1 MSRYTLELRYIEN
14 NPNIDLFEKVKY
26 YEPLELENF
35 KKKFFARFKFRQ
47 IGFESVEMFKHFLR
61 QTLNEN
67 YDFYAQLYETK
78 LRCKDIDFMLNKD
91 LKETITREIVS
102 NSTGNTVGN
111 SDNINS
117 FLDTPS
123 SKLSVS
129 ENLDK
134 FLTNASKNINNS
146 NANSNTSSTGKETN
160 TLLSQ
165 GNIGVTSSAEL
176 LTKWRETLINL
187 DQMILDDL
195 ESLFMM
201 IY

>member
-1 MSRYTLELRYIEN
+1 MNRYTIELRYIEN
-14 NPNIDLFEKVKY
+14 NPSINLFEDVKF
-26 YEPLELENF
+26 YEPLEFDNF
-35 KKKFFARFKFRQ
+35 KKKFFDRYKFRE
-47 IGFESVEMFKHFLR
+47 IGFETWERFQHFLR

-67 YDFYAQLYETK
+67 YDFYFQLYETK
-78 LRCKDIDFMLNKD
+78 LRCREIDFMLNKD
-91 LKETITREIVS
+91 LKETITREIES
-102 NSTGNTVGN
+102 NSTGNTFGN

-123 SKLSVS
+123 SKLSVT

-134 FLTNASKNINNS
+134 FITNASKNINNS
-146 NANSNTSSTGKETN
+146 NANSNSSSTGKETN
-160 TLLSQ
+160 TLISQ

>member
-1 MSRYTLELRYIEN
+1 MNRYTLELRYIEN
-14 NPNIDLFEKVKY
+14 NPNIDLFEEVKY
-26 YEPLELENF
+26 YEPLELDNF
-35 KKKFFARFKFRQ
+35 KKKFFDRYKFRQ

-78 LRCKDIDFMLNKD
+78 LRCREIDFMLNKD
-91 LKETITREIVS
+91 LKETITREIES

-111 SDNINS
+111 SDIINS

-123 SKLSVS
+123 TKLSVS

-160 TLLSQ
+160 TLISQ

>member
-1 MSRYTLELRYIEN
+1 MNKYSIELRYIEN
-14 NPNIDLFEKVKY
+14 NPNINLFEDVKF
-26 YEPLELENF
+26 YEPLEFDNF
-35 KKKFFARFKFRQ
+35 KKKFFARFKFRE
-47 IGFESVEMFKHFLR
+47 IGFETWERFQHFLR
-61 QTLNEN
+61 QSLNEN

-78 LRCKDIDFMLNKD
+78 LRCRDIDFMLNKD
-91 LKETITREIVS
+91 LKETITREIES

-111 SDNINS
+111 SDNINT

-129 ENLDK
+129 DNLDK
-134 FLTNASKNINNS
+134 FLTNASKNLNNS

-160 TLLSQ
+160 TLISQ

>member
-1 MSRYTLELRYIEN
+1 MSRYTLQLRYIEN
-14 NPNIDLFEKVKY
+14 NPRIDLFKDVKY
-26 YEPLELENF
+26 YEPLEFDNF
-35 KKKFFARFKFRQ
+35 KRKFFDRYKFRQ
-47 IGFESVEMFKHFLR
+47 IGFESVDMFKHFLR

-78 LRCKDIDFMLNKD
+78 LCCKDIDFMLNKD
-91 LKETITREIVS
+91 LKETITREIES
-102 NSTGNTVGN
+102 NSTGNTTGN

-160 TLLSQ
+160 TLISQ